1 MVLNDTMDTRAIELE
16 SLQFKNK
23 EPEANI
29 QREDA

>member
-1 MVLNDTMDTRAIELE
+1 MDTRAIELE

-29 QREDA
+29 QREDAWVKQRF